1 MKPGIILLT
10 LLLFAGCKSEL
21 PADLI
26 LLGGNIYT
34 GDRENPNAAALAV
47 REGKL
52 IYVGDEAGAKKFA
65 GPNTEMVDAEGKFVM
80 PGFIEGHGHFAGL
93 GGSLINLN
101 FIKTKSWDEIVAMVA
116 EKAKTAK
123 PGEWIIGR
131 GWHQEKWTQPL
142 FASVHGYPMHDAL
155 SAVSPENPVLLN
167 HASGH
172 GSFANKKAMEL
183 AGITRETPDPKGG
196 TIVRD
201 AQGDAIG
208 MFEERAQGIIYQAYN
223 TYLKTQSPEQL
234 EKIWHD
240 GIELAQQE
248 CLRKGVTSFQ
258 DAGSSFQE
266 MEWYKT
272 LAEQNKLKVRLWAM
286 LRQGS
291 RDLAGEAL
299 NTFPWVGLGNDHFT
313 MRAVKAD
320 VDGALG
326 SYGAWLLAPYSDRS
340 DRFYGQNTTEVS
352 EVDAVARL
360 CIDHGL
366 QLCVHAIGDRA
377 NREVLDLM
385 ERHFEANP
393 EKKDLRWRIEHSQHL
408 DTADIPRFAELGVI
422 ASMQGIHCTSDAP
435 FVVKRLGEFRARTG
449 AYAWKSL
456 LQAGAVVTNG
466 TDTPVEDVDP
476 LASFYAT
483 VTRTRADNGMRFFP
497 EQKLSREEALHS
509 YTLAAAFSAFEE
521 TVKGSLS
528 PGKWAD
534 FILLSEDLVHCPDEA
549 ILKTEVL
556 KTWVGGKL
564 LYSKG

>member
-266 MEWYKT
+266 MEWYKA